1 MIYLNWSALRTFKWL
16 NIRINN
22 IYPFY
27 RSWWVKTADWKFI
40 WRTFKYSA
48 DARLM
53 EQKWNANER
62 KFELV
67 PFDDIKVDRDF
78 FKTYKKVFDIEIET
92 EKNISVENYK
102 WTQEWNTFVI
112 QGVSAFKIKEM
123 LKATVIDDVPEVDG
137 KEMFDWEDNEYKK
150 LTNVTLKFSVV
161 WTWLD
166 TSYNFKPISKF
177 TSMNE
182 VSDIDMNDLPF

>member
-1 MIYLNWSALRTFKWL
+1 M
-16 NIRINN
+16 
-22 IYPFY
+22 
-27 RSWWVKTADWKFI
+27 
-40 WRTFKYSA
+40 
-48 DARLM
+48 
-53 EQKWNANER
+53 
-62 KFELV
+62 